1 MKRLTARHWLAVGA
15 AAFTVALTAVAFWL
29 SYEHLHDVAA
39 ANGLGV
45 HGSTARAWAWPA
57 TVDMFIIVG
66 ELLILRA
73 SLRGTVDPWAIAL
86 TALGSLGS
94 IALNVAGVG
103 TDADPLEYIVAGVPP
118 IAALLAFGALMRQV
132 HEVIAGRSEYV
143 AETEYENP
151 AEIDPVPDTSPA
163 DTSGT
168 YPTAPDMNDEPALAP
183 VPERPV
189 LVLTKKAKP
198 VLAEKTV
205 SRTRRVSACVPD
217 EDDTLI
223 KRARAD
229 FAGRVPTYR
238 ELKDAYS
245 IGQPRAKRIRAVL
258 EGVPA

>member
-39 ANGLGV
+39 ANGLGA

-143 AETEYENP
+143 AETEYENS
-151 AEIDPVPDTSPA
+151 AEIDPVLDTSPA
-163 DTSGT
+163 DTST
-168 YPTAPDMNDEPALAP
+168 AYPEPNDEPALAP

-205 SRTRRVSACVPD
+205 SRTRRVSASVLD

>member
-39 ANGLGV
+39 ANGLGAS
-45 HGSTARAWAWPA
+45 GSTARAWAWPA

-132 HEVIAGRSEYV
+132 HEVIAGQSEYE
-143 AETEYENP
+143 AETEYETP
-151 AEIDPVPDTSPA
+151 TESVPVPDTDPA
-163 DTSGT
+163 DPSTA
-168 YPTAPDMNDEPALAP
+168 YPDPIDEHVLAP

-189 LVLTKKAKP
+189 LVLTKKVKP
-198 VLAEKTV
+198 VLAEMTAP
-205 SRTRRVSACVPD
+205 RTRRVSAPVPD
-217 EDDTLI
+217 RDDVLV
-223 KRARAD
+223 KRARRD
-229 FAGRVPTYR
+229 FEGRVPTFK
-238 ELKDAYS
+238 ELKEKYG
-245 IGQPRAKRIRAVL
+245 IGQARAGRIRAEL